1 MLVVPSPKSQNR
13 LVMVPVELSV
23 KVTPKD
29 HDPLRG
35 LAVNAA
41 AGTCAPMPVTEFV
54 RLGPLLVRK
63 VRRLLKLP
71 VLVGVKLTRTL
82 VELWP
87 GRVKAAGESR
97 LKGPA
102 PILRTTLVTT
112 TLPTFLATKL
122 P

>member
-1 MLVVPSPKSQNR
+1 
-13 LVMVPVELSV
+13 MVPVEVSV
-23 KVTPKD
+23 KVTARD
-29 HDPLRG
+29 HAPLMG
-35 LAVNAA
+35 LAVKAA
-41 AGTCAPMPVTEFV
+41 AGTCAPMPVRELV

-87 GRVKAAGESR
+87 GRVKTAGDRR

-102 PILRTTLVTT
+102 RMLTATLVTT
-112 TLPTFLATKL
+112 TLPRF
-122 P
+122 